1 MKGAR
6 ILIGLLGLALV
17 VGGLAFGMLVKSIGA
32 PVVWGMG
39 FALATYGIW
48 LLVQAGRGP
57 ETP

>member
-1 MKGAR
+1 MTGVR
-6 ILIGLLGLALV
+6 FLIGLLGLALL

-39 FALATYGIW
+39 FALATYGVW

-57 ETP
+57 GTP